1 MNCTEIVNDKN
12 ITEFVF
18 VCLSA
23 FLGFLSAIG
32 VERLQKKKE
41 EKNNKR
47 ILLQSICKEMAN
59 IKTDAIQLDKDL
71 YYLSPLEKP
80 FWESAV
86 YSGDISLIANMEI
99 YPKMLNIY
107 AMVDAINRWENMKT
121 QIFYTKGSFSQTEI
135 TNSITKHISDLC
147 EAITD
152 METILNKYNK

>member
-1 MNCTEIVNDKN
+1 MNCTEIVTAEN
-12 ITEFVF
+12 ITEFIF

-32 VERLQKKKE
+32 VEKLHKKQE

-47 ILLQSICKEMAN
+47 ILLQSICKEMTN
-59 IKTDAIQLDKDL
+59 IKTDAQQLNKDL

-80 FWESAV
+80 FWEGAV
-86 YSGDISLIANMEI
+86 YSGTISLVVNTEI
-99 YPKMLNIY
+99 YPKILNIY

-121 QIFYTKGSFSQTEI
+121 QIYYINGSSNQIEI

-147 EAITD
+147 KAIADIT
-152 METILNKYNK
+152 TILNKYNK